1 MKNKK
6 NIISR
11 ALFITLANLLI
22 CSSLWAQSPQ
32 RMSYQ
37 AVIRNADGELV
48 KDHAVGMKIS
58 ILRDSPAGTLVYQ
71 EIFNP
76 NPETNVNGLV
86 TIEIGGGIPLSGTF
100 SAIDWSGGTYYLRTE
115 TDPTG
120 ATNYTITGTS
130 QLLSV
135 PYALHATTVASY
147 PETDPVFDV
156 SPAAGITKSDIN
168 DWAAAY
174 DWGNHAEAGYA
185 PVGHTHTAEEIG
197 AATEESVDALQ
208 AQISSL
214 ENRLISSGMMAKDA
228 DGNYYSTVRIGNQTW
243 MVENLRTT
251 RLSDGTEITLVTVN
265 IDWIGITTPGYCWY
279 DNNPETYGGTYGAM
293 YNWYAVSTTTNGGKN
308 ICPAGWHVPSVD
320 DWDALETFMIANGYN
335 YDGSTSEDKLAK
347 SLASTTWETSAETG
361 APGNTDFAEKRNLSG
376 FTFLPGGFRNN
387 TNGAFALA
395 GYYGNI
401 WSSDEYQSDPA
412 KGEARC
418 IYYYMISLFSNNSAK
433 AIGLSVRCMKD

>member
-147 PETDPVFDV
+147 P
-156 SPAAGITKSDIN
+156 
-168 DWAAAY
+168 
-174 DWGNHAEAGYA
+174 
-185 PVGHTHTAEEIG
+185 
-197 AATEESVDALQ
+197 
-208 AQISSL
+208 
-214 ENRLISSGMMAKDA
+214 
-228 DGNYYSTVRIGNQTW
+228 
-243 MVENLRTT
+243 
-251 RLSDGTEITLVTVN
+251 
-265 IDWIGITTPGYCWY
+265 
-279 DNNPETYGGTYGAM
+279 
-293 YNWYAVSTTTNGGKN
+293 
-308 ICPAGWHVPSVD
+308 
-320 DWDALETFMIANGYN
+320 
-335 YDGSTSEDKLAK
+335 
-347 SLASTTWETSAETG
+347 
-361 APGNTDFAEKRNLSG
+361 
-376 FTFLPGGFRNN
+376 
-387 TNGAFALA
+387 
-395 GYYGNI
+395 
-401 WSSDEYQSDPA
+401 
-412 KGEARC
+412 
-418 IYYYMISLFSNNSAK
+418 
-433 AIGLSVRCMKD
+433 